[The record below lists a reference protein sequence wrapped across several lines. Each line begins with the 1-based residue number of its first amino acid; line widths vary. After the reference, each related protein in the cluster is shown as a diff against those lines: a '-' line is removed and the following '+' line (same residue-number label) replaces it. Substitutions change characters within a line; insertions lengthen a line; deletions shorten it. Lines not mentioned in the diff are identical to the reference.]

1 MGGSETRE
9 TVYGIPIS
17 NIQDYPRLFQDFSK
31 TFQDYPRL
39 SNMSF
44 DIGFK
49 MSFYRGSLKHHLI
62 ATKVCVIKDNTPI
75 FQAFL
80 DKVLTFSD
88 QAAKV
93 PQAYLYAATYVALY
107 NKNIFVENYFK
118 RPWYK
123 FGDGPFYFPFN
134 RAFVASFLK
143 SAEIP
148 ASTKAAIREECILLK
163 MVELREK
170 EEQLI
175 EAEARKRLALEKIP
189 TLPRKKPSVAP
200 TTN

>member
-1 MGGSETRE
+1 MAFLFQ
-9 TVYGIPIS
+9 IS
-17 NIQDYPRLFQDFSK
+17 KTIQDFSKTFPRLFQDFSK

-49 MSFYRGSLKHHLI
+49 MSSYRGSLKHHLI

-163 MVELREK
+163 MAEL
-170 EEQLI
+170 LI

>member
-1 MGGSETRE
+1 MAFLFQ
-9 TVYGIPIS
+9 IS
-17 NIQDYPRLFQDFSK
+17 KTIQDYPRLFQDFSK
-31 TFQDYPRL
+31 TFPRLFQDFPRL
-39 SNMSF
+39 SKMSF
-44 DIGFK
+44 DIGF
-49 MSFYRGSLKHHLI
+49 YHGSLKHHLI

-163 MVELREK
+163 MAELREK

-189 TLPRKKPSVAP
+189 TLPRKKPSVA
-200 TTN
+200 TTTK